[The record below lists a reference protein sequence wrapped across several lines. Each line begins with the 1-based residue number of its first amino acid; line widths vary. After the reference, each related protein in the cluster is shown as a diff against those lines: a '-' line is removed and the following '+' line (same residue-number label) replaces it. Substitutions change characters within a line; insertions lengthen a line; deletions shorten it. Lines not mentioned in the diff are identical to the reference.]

1 MNRLHLH
8 VGVTDLDKAVA
19 FYTAL
24 FGAGPVKTKNDYA
37 KWLLDDPAVN
47 FAISTRSG
55 KTGLDHLGINAE
67 TPEELAGIR
76 TRLKAA
82 DMQCFDEGETVCCY
96 AKSDKTWVE
105 DPAGIAW
112 EAYQNMEDAEL
123 FSGLCADT
131 GADSPVIAQFAMDA
145 DEEDVPDGASCC
157 GGDDTRPGR
166 CCG

>member
-8 VGVTDLDKAVA
+8 VGVTDLNKAIA

-24 FGAGPVKTKNDYA
+24 FGAEPVKTKDDYA

-47 FAISTRSG
+47 FAISSRSG
-55 KTGLDHLGINAE
+55 KTGLDHLGINSE
-67 TPEELAGIR
+67 TPEELAEIR
-76 TRLKAA
+76 ERLKKA
-82 DMQCFDEGETVCCY
+82 DMNCFGEGETVCCY
-96 AKSDKTWVE
+96 SRSDKTWVE

-123 FSGLCADT
+123 FASVEAPAGKLA
-131 GADSPVIAQFAMDA
+131 AFAMDE
-145 DEEDVPDGASCC
+145 DEGDDLSHASCC

>member
-8 VGVTDLDKAVA
+8 VGVTDLNKAIA
-19 FYTAL
+19 FYSAL
-24 FGAGPVKTKNDYA
+24 FGAEPVKTKDDYA

-55 KTGLDHLGINAE
+55 KTGLDHLGINTE
-67 TPEELAGIR
+67 TGEELADIR
-76 TRLKAA
+76 ERLKKA
-82 DMQCFDEGETVCCY
+82 DMNCFDEGEAVCCY
-96 AKSDKTWVE
+96 ARSDKTWVE

-123 FSGLCADT
+123 FSQVSAN
-131 GADSPVIAQFAMDA
+131 ASVIASFAMDE
-145 DEEDVPDGASCC
+145 DEEDMIEPASCC
-157 GGDDTRPGR
+157 GGDNTRPGR